1 MERFPVFFS
10 RDRMKKI
17 SSSLFNLTSL
27 RIWEKI
33 GKFKRKDSECCAYVK
48 RFIEGRFFSILM
60 ISVISVNALCMVLQT
75 NYVIKYQLFL
85 FFEILEVLFMSIYC
99 FEFGIKFYVDP
110 IGYWKNGYNVL
121 DVIIIIILSLP
132 FCLRKLFGRHY
143 PYLNI
148 AEGIQSLQILKLIP
162 YSRGIKTL
170 IKALGQTITT
180 VASVMILLFLLMF
193 IFAILGFCLFGSTDE
208 GDVTNW
214 GNLASAF
221 FTLFSLTTVDG
232 WTSLQYELDKRA
244 FILSRAF
251 TIFFILLGSFV
262 FLSMFVGVMIIHT
275 EDSMKKFEKELEN
288 ERHMSLIQEKQNIL
302 KKQQE
307 DVSKLMR
314 KGTASEFKSFSEMVE
329 GFKKTLRHTDPM
341 VLDDFCTTIPFIDI
355 YLTTLD
361 NQDNTIFKLQGLYYE
376 MVNVL
381 NQMLEDMPVKKHSV
395 SSERSEDYNL

>member
-1 MERFPVFFS
+1 
-10 RDRMKKI
+10 
-17 SSSLFNLTSL
+17 
-27 RIWEKI
+27 
-33 GKFKRKDSECCAYVK
+33 
-48 RFIEGRFFSILM
+48 M

>member
-162 YSRGIKTL
+162 YSRGIK
-170 IKALGQTITT
+170 
-180 VASVMILLFLLMF
+180 
-193 IFAILGFCLFGSTDE
+193 
-208 GDVTNW
+208 
-214 GNLASAF
+214 
-221 FTLFSLTTVDG
+221 VDG